1 MRLTTVKAI
10 KTTGAVLLAGVMGTL
25 GACEASAQT
34 GVAPAASAPHGAATR
49 QATPLAMPR
58 YYVTVNAQGP
68 DDTSVSVRNSGTG
81 AVVAGTHV
89 PGGPLGVS
97 VTAAADDRTIVVGT
111 SAPGDSPR
119 AVYSLWRIH
128 LSAAGVPSRP
138 QRLTSAAIQ
147 LSVGLGKRTTVVG
160 IALSPDGSKVA
171 VSLERFAPSVDTFN
185 PSGVLEVID
194 LASGKVRSWTSPA
207 IGTWAGQPSWAG
219 PSTVAFAWWR
229 VTFSVF
235 PRVAQHVAGIGSVSL
250 GSGGSVLPGHLAPVP
265 QAVGLRSVA
274 FGGGATGLAI
284 ACVNERVGGGGRG
297 VIMARFG
304 QVGVTTGQFRI
315 LATQTASYRDAGTA
329 SALLARCGSVVSL
342 DTSGQHALVYG
353 TGFGRLDAARFT
365 ALAGLAA
372 DGTGSGAAW

>member
-10 KTTGAVLLAGVMGTL
+10 KATGAVLLAGVMGTL
-25 GACEASAQT
+25 GAC
-34 GVAPAASAPHGAATR
+34 AASAETGAASTANAPHR
-49 QATPLAMPR
+49 AAAMPH

-68 DDTSVSVRNSGTG
+68 DDTSVWVRNSATG

-97 VTAAADDRTIVVGT
+97 VTAAADDRTFVVGT
-111 SAPGDSPR
+111 TPSGDALRAP
-119 AVYSLWRIH
+119 YTLWRIH

-138 QRLTSAAIQ
+138 QRLTSIAIP
-147 LSVGLGKRTTVVG
+147 LGVGPGKRTTVVG

-171 VSLERFAPSVDTFN
+171 VSLERFALSVDTFN
-185 PSGVLEVID
+185 PSGILEVID

-235 PRVAQHVAGIGSVSL
+235 PRVAQHIAGIGSVNI
-250 GSGGSVLPGHLAPVP
+250 GSGGALPGRLAPVP

-284 ACVNERVGGGGRG
+284 ACVNEPVGGGGRG
-297 VIMARFG
+297 VVMARFG
-304 QVGVTTGQFRI
+304 QIGVTTGQFRI
-315 LATQTASYRDAGTA
+315 LSTQTASYRDTGTA
-329 SALLARCGSVVSL
+329 SALLARCGSVVSV

-353 TGFGRLDAARFT
+353 TGFGRLDAAKFT
-365 ALAGLAA
+365 ALAGLSAA
-372 DGTGSGAAW
+372 GAGSGAAW